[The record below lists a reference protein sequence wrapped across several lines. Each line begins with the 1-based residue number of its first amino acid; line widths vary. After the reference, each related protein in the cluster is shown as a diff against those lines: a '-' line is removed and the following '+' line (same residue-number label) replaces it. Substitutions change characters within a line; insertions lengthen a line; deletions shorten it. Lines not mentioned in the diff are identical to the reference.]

1 MWCDQR
7 GPAQSEGFKSSSYG
21 VRSGPAK
28 RSLVKQEVTFMLVV
42 KGITSIDLNMA
53 GMVDLEERRLFLN
66 MKTVKS

>member
-1 MWCDQR
+1 M
-7 GPAQSEGFKSSSYG
+7 
-21 VRSGPAK
+21 
-28 RSLVKQEVTFMLVV
+28 KQEVTFMLVV